1 MLTES
6 AAPEAAL
13 SCLGRRAPCCVTR
26 RLKPHCLSLSP
37 PSEPAMSY
45 RTLLLLL
52 SFPLLLSA
60 CVAASEPGAAPRGG
74 EALAD
79 TETREWADKNIGD
92 VRIFYYVKPGARGA
106 SGVDQN
112 EDQKEVRITLI
123 NRTHSLYRGLPDSR
137 LAREEFYLSNAD
149 AHDLLVILQDKV
161 RFFERNMAVNI
172 GNSDPVKK
180 AKADSR
186 VDRIIAVEIIRD
198 GKVDC
203 SYLSRPREQYIVNPG
218 EAEKTRYR
226 RFNEAQEWVL
236 RYSRWA
242 LPRGGAGEGYK
253 GEEFGKGR
261 R

>member
-1 MLTES
+1 MHCRFLLVLIF
-6 AAPEAAL
+6 PAL
-13 SCLGRRAPCCVTR
+13 LCG
-26 RLKPHCLSLSP
+26 
-37 PSEPAMSY
+37 
-45 RTLLLLL
+45 
-52 SFPLLLSA
+52 A
-60 CVAASEPGAAPRGG
+60 CSSTSEPGDGPRAADPSS
-74 EALAD
+74 D
-79 TETREWADKNIGD
+79 TETIDWADRNIGD

-106 SGVDQN
+106 SGVEHN

-123 NRTHSLYRGLPDSR
+123 NRTHSLYRGMPDSR

-180 AKADSR
+180 VKADSR
-186 VDRIIAVEIIRD
+186 ADRMIAVEIIRD

-203 SYLSRPREQYIVNPG
+203 SYLMRPREQYVVNPS
-218 EAEKTRYR
+218 EADKTRYR
-226 RFNEAQEWVL
+226 RFNDAQEWVL